1 MSLDLP
7 NSDRLPFDIRAE
19 VLARLL
25 MEKRDLDI
33 EQIGFRPQNFYQRWG
48 RRDVLDVSEGYSNR
62 SGRDLVWLDVSREG
76 LFDTLPEGLFF
87 HPDDGYG
94 SETSKVKAL
103 TQQEA
108 AARKFLSPFEQVFY
122 WLQLENELRESGFE
136 NHIEAWWQQRLRT
149 EQSEL
154 DHEQRAILMQLL
166 PHLPNIMGNWP
177 LTAQWLK
184 VILGESVR
192 IVEIAPPQ
200 YNLPDD
206 CQKRLGEGVLG
217 QDFVIGRTF
226 SDGIAAL
233 SITIEELTTYSLIG
247 FLEGGKNRRILE
259 DELLGLLLPVET
271 PYCLTLQVQLSDEML
286 HLGDTLDLGNGL
298 TKDNNTPILGFT
310 RTAFAADSEAAQS
323 PEFQAYFKALTLN
336 FSSKNSHSFS

>member
-1 MSLDLP
+1 MSKDLP

-136 NHIEAWWQQRLRT
+136 NNIEAWWQQRLRT
-149 EQSEL
+149 EKSEL
-154 DHEQRAILMQLL
+154 DNEQRVILMQLM
-166 PHLPNIMGNWP
+166 PHLPNIIGNWP
-177 LTAQWLK
+177 LTAQWLQ

-192 IVEIAPPQ
+192 IEEIDPPQ

-206 CQKRLGEGVLG
+206 CQKRLGEGILG

-233 SITIEELTTYSLIG
+233 NIAIEDLTTDALIG
-247 FLEGGKNRRILE
+247 FLEGGQNRRILE

-271 PYCLTLQVQLSDEML
+271 PYSLTLQVQLSDEML
-286 HLGDTLDLGNGL
+286 HLGETIADEKGL
-298 TKDNNTPILGFT
+298 KKDNKTHILGFT
-310 RTAFAADSEAAQS
+310 RTAFEADSEAAQS
-323 PEFQAYFKALTLN
+323 PEYQAYFKALTLD
-336 FSSKNSHSFS
+336 FSSKNNHSFS